1 MKHIPNF
8 ITSLN
13 LFSGCVAVYLG
24 FDGLYGWAFFF
35 ILLSAVFDFFDG
47 FAARLLKA
55 YSPIGKE
62 LDSLADVVSFGV
74 APGAMVFSV
83 LMQSELHAVL
93 SLAAFLIPVF
103 AALRLAKFNLD
114 ERQSTSFLGLPV
126 PANAIFW
133 GGLLYSYAPFFAEEP
148 WLLCALV
155 LLFCTLMVTEI
166 PMFSLKMKSAAWRH
180 NKVQYIYL
188 LGCVV
193 LLATM
198 WDDAFAP
205 IIAWYIAFSIVT
217 IPKSPKGDN
226 IATR

>member
-1 MKHIPNF
+1 
-8 ITSLN
+8 
-13 LFSGCVAVYLG
+13 
-24 FDGLYGWAFFF
+24 
-35 ILLSAVFDFFDG
+35 
-47 FAARLLKA
+47 
-55 YSPIGKE
+55 
-62 LDSLADVVSFGV
+62 
-74 APGAMVFSV
+74 MVFSV

-155 LLFCTLMVTEI
+155 LLFCTLMVAEI

-217 IPKSPKGDN
+217 TPKSPKGDN